1 MRVGPLWLGFLVL
14 LSWQSSLADAI
25 RFRCVRAGPGPK
37 EIMVVTLDPLL
48 GQMKAESYASKTLSS
63 QATFQIEAMDE
74 AFIRGRNVGQG
85 RNVGHRGTLVLE
97 LNRVGGRATVTV
109 GDHEPTY
116 YDCEA
121 ASSTL

>member
-14 LSWQSSLADAI
+14 LSWLSSLADAI

-48 GQMKAESYASKTLSS
+48 GQMKAESYTSKTLSS
-63 QATFQIEAMDE
+63 QTTFQIEAMDE
-74 AFIRGRNVGQG
+74 AFIRGRNVGQ
-85 RNVGHRGTLVLE
+85 RGTLVLE
-97 LNRVGGRATVTV
+97 LNRVAGRATVTV

-121 ASSTL
+121 PSSTL